1 LARFQTINAHTS
13 LRTAHPR
20 SSTMK
25 MIRLQ
30 HLRTIARPFERRT
43 LCDGRLW
50 DSDISKGLAY
60 STDSTKSHNAVQ
72 TPVQS
77 QKTDEITHAPLTPE
91 NESTRIQTPIQ
102 SQQTGHIASQTANST
117 RAPPDNRSVFRT
129 MILCLIIAPVFTYNY
144 YWYRKDHMEK
154 KWERMLQ
161 EAREKQ
167 AR

>member
-1 LARFQTINAHTS
+1 MIQ
-13 LRTAHPR
+13 LRPVGA
-20 SSTMK
+20 
-25 MIRLQ
+25 
-30 HLRTIARPFERRT
+30 IARCFKRRK
-43 LCDGRLW
+43 LCDGRLGVV
-50 DSDISKGLAY
+50 DNSKGTAY
-60 STDSTKSHNAVQ
+60 STDSTKPQNAVQ
-72 TPVQS
+72 TPVQP

-91 NESTRIQTPIQ
+91 NENMRIQTPIQ